1 MIEQVETGKYRP
13 ELGKYCDH
21 TVLKAYTKREVVEAM
36 CDEAIKYNAASVC
49 VNPIHVAL
57 VKEKLKGTGIKTC
70 CVIGFPL
77 GANTTATKAFETRDA
92 IGNGVEE
99 LDMVINIGALRDG
112 DNETVYQDI
121 KGVVDAAAGKA
132 VVKVIIETGYLTN
145 EEIVTA
151 SELCVKAGADFVKT
165 STGFSPGVATVEDVR
180 LIKKTVGNAA
190 KIKASAGI
198 KTQERALMM
207 IEAGADRLGVSSTV
221 QIVTGDD
228 NAPSASGS
236 NKEPIKM

>member
-1 MIEQVETGKYRP
+1 MFEQSETGKYHP

-21 TVLKAYTKREVVEAM
+21 TVLKAYTKRGVVEAI
-36 CDEAIKYNAASVC
+36 CDEAIKYNTASVC
-49 VNPIHVAL
+49 VNPTHVAL

-77 GANTTATKAFETRDA
+77 GANTTATKVFETLDA
-92 IGNGVEE
+92 IGNGAEE

-112 DNETVYQDI
+112 DHQTVYQDI
-121 KGVVDAAAGKA
+121 KGVVDAAFGKA
-132 VVKVIIETGYLTN
+132 SVKVIIETGYLTN

-151 SELCVKAGADFVKT
+151 SELCVKAGADYVKT
-165 STGFSPGVATVEDVR
+165 STGFSAGVATVEDVR
-180 LIKKTVGNAA
+180 LMKKTVGNAA

-198 KTQERALMM
+198 KTQEKALMM

-221 QIVTGDD
+221 QIVTGNDR
-228 NAPSASGS
+228 APSASD
-236 NKEPIKM
+236 NNQEPVK